1 MKHTVVAATAVL
13 ILSALPAFARPPVA
27 VLEDGRE
34 VTPAMLMLPSSIDGT
49 VSLGCP
55 ACKQTSLTLSRTAQ
69 FFIGKQE
76 VSFADLKRHL
86 KANPKSSVL
95 VVSPINQ
102 KVITRISASVA
113 DVK

>member
-1 MKHTVVAATAVL
+1 MKHTVIAATAIML
-13 ILSALPAFARPPVA
+13 LSAFPVLARPPVA

-34 VTPAMLMLPSSIDGT
+34 ITPAMLMLPSSLDGT

-55 ACKQTSLTLSRTAQ
+55 GCKLTSLTLSREAK

-86 KANPKSSVL
+86 KAYPKSSVL
-95 VVSPINQ
+95 VVSPIHQ